1 TSGEPE
7 HAYWCFLPHQGNTKH
22 GVKSADFLKWA
33 ERVFRIGRGI
43 DDMNRAKFQQNAP
56 DQTSTS
62 RFEPQLSLFILVS
75 SRQPV
80 SRIDLKKSFISW
92 TSNSRQIGLTQSSG
106 RLDECIEHGLQIEGR
121 AADDLEYVG
130 GRGLLLQRFAQL
142 AEQARVLDGDDC
154 LGGEVLHQ
162 FDLLVRE
169 RHNLL
174 AGDWDRTGQLG
185 VLWHR
190 GREHP
195 ALSRGTATRANKPR

>member
-1 TSGEPE
+1 M
-7 HAYWCFLPHQGNTKH
+7 
-22 GVKSADFLKWA
+22 KSADFLKWA

-130 GRGLLLQRFAQL
+130 GSRLLLQ
-142 AEQARVLDGDDC
+142 
-154 LGGEVLHQ
+154 
-162 FDLLVRE
+162 
-169 RHNLL
+169 
-174 AGDWDRTGQLG
+174 
-185 VLWHR
+185 
-190 GREHP
+190 
-195 ALSRGTATRANKPR
+195 